1 MLIKLWTLQTTSY
14 ILYIASFY
22 ATSFIVL
29 QGVDLTDSE
38 ETETEEQSVPSS
50 SDMIENVNDQVEHL
64 QF

>member
-1 MLIKLWTLQTTSY
+1 ML
-14 ILYIASFY
+14 
-22 ATSFIVL
+22 ATNFIVL

-38 ETETEEQSVPSS
+38 ETETEEQSVPFS